1 MQQSATVPPYHFPLD
16 IPARRGV
23 ERLTVNEERTAVVTR
38 EPVPLEAYRLRL
50 QGLSFGEISKLTG
63 HAKSS
68 IHQALTHL
76 EAFLPSQPQQQAFE
90 QARPSLLTASEEV
103 LLASLTDPA
112 TIEKA
117 SLRDR
122 AVSFGIVYDK
132 RRLEQGQSTSNLAV
146 WAKCVESAHKDLYT
160 QAKQSD
166 KGNACLDVAQ
176 DTTDKTTT

>member
-1 MQQSATVPPYHFPLD
+1 M
-16 IPARRGV
+16 
-23 ERLTVNEERTAVVTR
+23 NEERTAVVTR

-76 EAFLPSQPQQQAFE
+76 EAFLPSPLQQQAFE

-146 WAKCVESAHKDLYT
+146 WAKCVESAHQGLYE
-160 QAKQSD
+160 QAKQSQETS
-166 KGNACLDVAQ
+166 KRLEPLAEA
-176 DTTDKTTT
+176 TDK